1 MHWLFFFFNLWCLWL
16 AHFFSLYFP
25 PLCMTSV
32 TLCDLLFFLHFRL
45 VSAIVLI
52 WNWRRAIPW
61 VIMLFHSNDPN
72 HLSRVTHSVKWCQQC
87 KHKPTPTGSPLVPPH
102 AYNIEKYIGPILP
115 FNMPLIWGWGEI
127 CIFWWYSDLCKG
139 MSNLKESLDSKWRPV
154 SDAEDCRP
162 LSFSPTAHANPSE
175 RGQGHCSSQWGCI
188 YWSSHR
194 VRLDISFW
202 AFPLSKWS
210 LAEIYFSVHLQF
222 QTLSQSTVFPQSVTF
237 LK

>member
-1 MHWLFFFFNLWCLWL
+1 
-16 AHFFSLYFP
+16 
-25 PLCMTSV
+25 MTSV

-115 FNMPLIWGWGEI
+115 FNMPLIWGWGERTEKI
-127 CIFWWYSDLCKG
+127 
-139 MSNLKESLDSKWRPV
+139 LKNTGW
-154 SDAEDCRP
+154 
-162 LSFSPTAHANPSE
+162 SFSKFSE
-175 RGQGHCSSQWGCI
+175 NYKTRKPKKCKAKERWSESHHRIKLLKNQW
-188 YWSSHR
+188 
-194 VRLDISFW
+194 
-202 AFPLSKWS
+202 
-210 LAEIYFSVHLQF
+210 
-222 QTLSQSTVFPQSVTF
+222 
-237 LK
+237 